1 MDTGPELNRICLITP
16 GLSRGVRRMTG
27 FLVIAGGIDIGGDI
41 GGDIMCGLITF
52 LIVIMAFP
60 LMVVF
65 SIAMLLALAIVVSP
79 FIFAGWLIGELYKNE

>member
-1 MDTGPELNRICLITP
+1 MDTGPELNRIYLITL
-16 GLSRGVRRMTG
+16 GWSGGRLAR
-27 FLVIAGGIDIGGDI
+27 GIDFGGN
-41 GGDIMCGLITF
+41 IMCGLITF

-65 SIAMLLALAIVVSP
+65 SIAMLLAIAIVVSP

>member
-1 MDTGPELNRICLITP
+1 MDTGPELSRTYLITP

-27 FLVIAGGIDIGGDI
+27 FLVIAGGINFGGN
-41 GGDIMCGLITF
+41 IMCGLITF

>member
-1 MDTGPELNRICLITP
+1 MDTGPELNRICSITP

-27 FLVIAGGIDIGGDI
+27 FLVIAGGINFGGN
-41 GGDIMCGLITF
+41 IMCGLITF

>member
-1 MDTGPELNRICLITP
+1 MDTGPELSRIYLITP

-27 FLVIAGGIDIGGDI
+27 FLVIAGGINF

-52 LIVIMAFP
+52 MIVIMAFP

>member
-1 MDTGPELNRICLITP
+1 MDTDPELNRICLITH
-16 GLSRGVRRMTG
+16 GWSGSR
-27 FLVIAGGIDIGGDI
+27 LAGGINF

-65 SIAMLLALAIVVSP
+65 SIAMLLAIAIVVSP

>member
-1 MDTGPELNRICLITP
+1 MDTDPELNRICLITP
-16 GLSRGVRRMTG
+16 GLS
-27 FLVIAGGIDIGGDI
+27 LAAGGINFGGN
-41 GGDIMCGLITF
+41 IMCGLITF

-79 FIFAGWLIGELYKNE
+79 FIFVGWLIGELYK

>member
-1 MDTGPELNRICLITP
+1 MDTGPELSRIYLITP
-16 GLSRGVRRMTG
+16 GWSGSRLAR
-27 FLVIAGGIDIGGDI
+27 GINF

-52 LIVIMAFP
+52 MIVIMAFP

>member
-1 MDTGPELNRICLITP
+1 MDTGPELSRICLITP

-27 FLVIAGGIDIGGDI
+27 FLEAGNRTAGGINFGGN
-41 GGDIMCGLITF
+41 IMCGLITF

-65 SIAMLLALAIVVSP
+65 SIAMLLALTIVVSP
-79 FIFAGWLIGELYKNE
+79 FIFVGWLIGELYKNE

>member
-1 MDTGPELNRICLITP
+1 MDTGPELNRTYLITP
-16 GLSRGVRRMTG
+16 GL
-27 FLVIAGGIDIGGDI
+27 IAGGINFGGN
-41 GGDIMCGLITF
+41 IMCGLITF

-65 SIAMLLALAIVVSP
+65 SIAMLLAIAIVVSP

>member
-1 MDTGPELNRICLITP
+1 
-16 GLSRGVRRMTG
+16 
-27 FLVIAGGIDIGGDI
+27 
-41 GGDIMCGLITF
+41 MCGLITF

-65 SIAMLLALAIVVSP
+65 SIAMLIALAIVVSP

>member
-1 MDTGPELNRICLITP
+1 MDTGPELNRIYSITLGWSGNRLI
-16 GLSRGVRRMTG
+16 RGTN
-27 FLVIAGGIDIGGDI
+27 F

-65 SIAMLLALAIVVSP
+65 SIAMLLAIAIVVLP